1 MWQEALDDAEE
12 IIEDD
17 NTNVQ
22 AIFCRAES
30 LFNLCQFENSLC
42 AFYRGQVFTYLH
54 MMHRVSFKCSNVHGY
69 GYSLFIQHGI

>member
-12 IIEDD
+12 IIKVD

-42 AFYRGQVFTYLH
+42 AFYRGQVSIMY
-54 MMHRVSFKCSNVHGY
+54 RIS
-69 GYSLFIQHGI
+69 